1 MSTRGKFVQIVH
13 VRNNHWCVV
22 STVGCDC
29 GVIHVYDSLYRSVS
43 REALS
48 LIASMVYSPSSELN
62 ITKMDVEK
70 QSNGSDCGVL
80 AIAYAFDICNGLNPC
95 NVRFDQ
101 NKIRQHLATCLEKCQ
116 ISRFPV
122 LGGRS
127 SVSKKPCI
135 LELHCSC
142 RMPEEK
148 GAEMA
153 ECDFCNVW
161 YHRHCMDIPSE
172 VFGEQEIPWKCKKC
186 ANSV

>member
-1 MSTRGKFVQIVH
+1 MSLKTHCTFPHLTVPGL
-13 VRNNHWCVV
+13 WCVQLIYLP
-22 STVGCDC
+22 G
-29 GVIHVYDSLYRSVS
+29 YASLNCR
-43 REALS
+43 
-48 LIASMVYSPSSELN
+48 
-62 ITKMDVEK
+62 TVEK

-80 AIAYAFDICNGLNPC
+80 TIAYAFDICNGLNPC

-127 SVSKKPCI
+127 SGSKKP
-135 LELHCSC
+135 LMVELHCSC
-142 RMPEEK
+142 CMPEEK
-148 GAEMA
+148 GTEMA

>member
-1 MSTRGKFVQIVH
+1 MHLK
-13 VRNNHWCVV
+13 
-22 STVGCDC
+22 
-29 GVIHVYDSLYRSVS
+29 
-43 REALS
+43 
-48 LIASMVYSPSSELN
+48 
-62 ITKMDVEK
+62 
-70 QSNGSDCGVL
+70 
-80 AIAYAFDICNGLNPC
+80 PC

-127 SVSKKPCI
+127 SVSKQPRM

-153 ECDFCNVW
+153 ECDFCKVW
-161 YHRHCMDIPSE
+161 YHRHCMDIPSV
-172 VFGEQEIPWKCKKC
+172 VFGEQDIPWKCKKC
-186 ANSV
+186 ANSVRIHLQSWCHCFTSQLVYLEVHSFNCLFPYSKLLLELLLVRVCVHPERAVYFSCT

>member
-1 MSTRGKFVQIVH
+1 
-13 VRNNHWCVV
+13 
-22 STVGCDC
+22 
-29 GVIHVYDSLYRSVS
+29 
-43 REALS
+43 
-48 LIASMVYSPSSELN
+48 MVYSPSSELK
-62 ITKMDVEK
+62 ITTMDVEK

-80 AIAYAFDICNGLNPC
+80 AIAYAFDICKGLNPC
-95 NVRFDQ
+95 DVRFDQ

-127 SVSKKPCI
+127 SVSKKPRM

-142 RMPEEK
+142 RMPEENCP
-148 GAEMA
+148 EMA

-172 VFGEQEIPWKCKKC
+172 VFGVQEIPWKCKKC